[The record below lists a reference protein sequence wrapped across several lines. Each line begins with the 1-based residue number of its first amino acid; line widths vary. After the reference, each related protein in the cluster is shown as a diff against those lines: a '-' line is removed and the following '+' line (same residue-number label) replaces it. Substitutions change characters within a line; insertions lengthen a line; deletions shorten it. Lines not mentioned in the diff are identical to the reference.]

1 MTHILEKNIERTRQ
15 AMGNYD
21 YNNFFNIVEQD
32 KMPGSSENLVLTK
45 TRDLFK
51 DYAIVTPDEVA
62 WSNKWYRTWTAE
74 IWFEQNLKLSFDFL
88 ENHCSEGLWDKTMD
102 KYNRYSEV
110 KKGGPLFFVIMM
122 SKLLSNTEEAS
133 DALTKRIGDF
143 KISNLQGEN
152 VDKATSLLGGAVK
165 RLAHI
170 NRVPQNIF
178 RTMLQI
184 MQTNYVPKFNNT
196 FELMET
202 SRFVNDCEPT
212 LYVWVTGQ
220 FNVNTIFSIGEQ
232 KYASMMEANQ
242 WKGISNKVSKST
254 FITVGYGKKLV
265 CWNCG
270 GTHRLPECT
279 LPKNQ
284 EKISEGKKKM
294 HDAMKKTRRNPGGGA
309 NNGNCNGTTTGKFRK
324 PSADEKNCRT
334 IDGNVMFYHK
344 KTERWIPDSFPLGAK
359 VTQEA
364 VAVATVPLTT
374 PPIVRVPPVQI
385 NTAISDGHSKT
396 FTKDEISEMKSNLNM
411 IMASQINEYFK

>member
-1 MTHILEKNIERTRQ
+1 
-15 AMGNYD
+15 
-21 YNNFFNIVEQD
+21 
-32 KMPGSSENLVLTK
+32 
-45 TRDLFK
+45 
-51 DYAIVTPDEVA
+51 
-62 WSNKWYRTWTAE
+62 
-74 IWFEQNLKLSFDFL
+74 
-88 ENHCSEGLWDKTMD
+88 MD

-110 KKGGPLFFVIMM
+110 EKGGPLFFVIMM

-133 DALTKRIGDF
+133 DALTKRIRDF

-165 RLAHI
+165 RLAQI
-170 NRVPQNIF
+170 NRVPQNIV
-178 RTMLQI
+178 RTMLKI
-184 MQTNYVPKFNNT
+184 MEMTSVPKFNNT

-202 SRFVNDCEPT
+202 SIFVNDCEPT
-212 LYVWVTGQ
+212 LYVGVTGQ
-220 FNVNTIFSIGEQ
+220 FNGNTIFSISVQ

-242 WKGISNKVSKST
+242 WNGVSNKGRNST
-254 FITVGYGKKLV
+254 FITVGSGKKPV

-270 GTHRLPECT
+270 GPHRLPDCT

-284 EKISEGKKKM
+284 EKISEGKEKM
-294 HDAMKKTRRNPGGGA
+294 HDAMKKTRKPGGGA
-309 NNGNCNGTTTGKFRK
+309 NNVNRSGTATGKFRK
-324 PSADEKNCRT
+324 PSADEKNRLT

-344 KTERWIPDSFPLGAK
+344 KTERRIPDRFPLGAK

-364 VAVATVPLTT
+364 VAVATVPLAT
-374 PPIVRVPPVQI
+374 PTLVGAPLEQI